1 MLIYMLCSE
10 QIGWRTDSRKIIILL
25 TDAEQHYALDGIL
38 GGLTKRFD
46 MSCKLEKMDLD
57 AEQNVLL
64 YGGEQDYDYPSF
76 GQVREGGMKMERNV
90 CCSRMFFSC
99 LK

>member
-1 MLIYMLCSE
+1 MSINLIYTLCLE
-10 QIGWRTDSRKIIILL
+10 QIGWRNDSRKIVILL

-38 GGLTKRFD
+38 GGLTERFD
-46 MSCKLEKMDLD
+46 MRCKLEKMNLD

-76 GQVREGGMKMERNV
+76 GQV
-90 CCSRMFFSC
+90 SQ
-99 LK
+99 